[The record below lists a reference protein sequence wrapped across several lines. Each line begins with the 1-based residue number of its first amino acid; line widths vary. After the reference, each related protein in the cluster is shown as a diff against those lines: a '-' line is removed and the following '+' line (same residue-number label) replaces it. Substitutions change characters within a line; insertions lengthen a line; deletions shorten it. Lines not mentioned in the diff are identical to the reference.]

1 MLNIITD
8 KLYFEVVICYTTIK
22 EECRMNDNAS
32 IVMSQIMFELTNWLN
47 NTSQP
52 YFEIR
57 EKDYFRWL
65 ENSRRLSTFSDPDV
79 KKFKQAFDK
88 LIYMMR
94 QKKTLF
100 FGTLYTTSTE
110 NVRKVFEEL
119 HYIEMRYFEEV

>member
-1 MLNIITD
+1 
-8 KLYFEVVICYTTIK
+8 
-22 EECRMNDNAS
+22 MNDNAS